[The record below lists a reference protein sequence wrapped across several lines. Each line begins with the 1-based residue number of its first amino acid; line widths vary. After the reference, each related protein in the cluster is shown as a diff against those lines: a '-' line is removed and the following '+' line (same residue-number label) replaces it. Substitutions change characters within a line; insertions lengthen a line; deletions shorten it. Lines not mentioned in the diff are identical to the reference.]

1 VGLQIVVLFA
11 FIIMRMT
18 GAVAFNPVFGHS
30 NVPATIRGALVMVF
44 SIMMYMWTGGTM
56 TEMPGT
62 IIEFSVMA
70 LKELFFGFVIGF
82 GFQLAVMVIRYGTAI
97 IDYTMGLSMAQVYD
111 PQTSTQMTVSSQL
124 YNAFMM
130 LVFMAKDGHL
140 RFMQI
145 VFGAADT
152 IPFGQVM
159 LNLELPKYVI
169 QYFAQCIV
177 MGIQFA
183 MPIIIIEMLI
193 EVSVGLLMRV
203 VPQINIF
210 AVNFQ
215 IKIIVGLLMLLILF
229 TPMSDVIDR
238 AWSSMFD
245 QIYQLV
251 GLMTPVSQ

>member
-1 VGLQIVVLFA
+1 MGLQIVVLLA

-18 GAVAFNPVFGHS
+18 GAVAFNPVFGH
-30 NVPATIRGALVMVF
+30 NNIPPAIRGALVIVF
-44 SIMMYMWTGGTM
+44 TIMMYMWTGGTLG
-56 TEMPGT
+56 EMPRSIT
-62 IIEFSVMA
+62 EFAVMA
-70 LKELFFGFVIGF
+70 LKELFFGFVLGF

-97 IDYTMGLSMAQVYD
+97 IDFTMGLSMAQVYD
-111 PQTSTQMTVSSQL
+111 PTSNNQSTVSSQL
-124 YNAFMM
+124 YFAFMM
-130 LVFMAKDGHL
+130 LVFMVKDGHL

-145 VFGAADT
+145 IFGSADT
-152 IPFGQVM
+152 IPFGQVT
-159 LNLELPKYVI
+159 LNLQLP
-169 QYFAQCIV
+169 QYIISFFCQCII
-177 MGIQFA
+177 MGVQFA

-229 TPMSDVIDR
+229 APMSDMMDK

-245 QIYQLV
+245 EIYQWV
-251 GLMTPVSQ
+251 GLMS